1 MVIGIFIKGL
11 FLRTTSLVATFHLC
25 NFPSGNFLNAG
36 CNGDRVLRLGWA
48 RGPSLWLD
56 QNGEVTSREIAH
68 LGGYSSVK
76 IPILFYRFVEKPS
89 TRVQA
94 CQLLANAKVK

>member
-11 FLRTTSLVATFHLC
+11 FPRTTSQVATFHLC
-25 NFPSGNFLNAG
+25 NFPKAG
-36 CNGDRVLRLGWA
+36 CNGDRALRLGWA